1 MFIAIS
7 WAFMMINID
16 SNDGILG
23 FSGGKSVQKP
33 TSHCANDLFH
43 HRLVVVHQLEEG
55 QEWSPDLCFAT
66 NFWDI
71 STRISIQI
79 LGIKWQMCSVYL
91 RTGSTKPPPLAQ
103 DLFIALISN
112 GMFNFHSWLMV
123 ESHSVVF
130 FNDSIE
136 MSIQTYQSVSWKLI
150 ITCLDYFAAKITQ
163 VPQVKDNE
171 VPGNTSKLRQITSG
185 GQPDFWFLHD
195 LYMIFPSKTHSIL
208 FGMAGIQSIKMIG
221 GLFIYFWIYHIIL
234 LTITNHDWIMD
245 NQPQQWLAKLEWKC

>member
-1 MFIAIS
+1 
-7 WAFMMINID
+7 
-16 SNDGILG
+16 
-23 FSGGKSVQKP
+23 
-33 TSHCANDLFH
+33 
-43 HRLVVVHQLEEG
+43 
-55 QEWSPDLCFAT
+55 
-66 NFWDI
+66 
-71 STRISIQI
+71 
-79 LGIKWQMCSVYL
+79 MCSVYL

-185 GQPDFWFLHD
+185 G
-195 LYMIFPSKTHSIL
+195 
-208 FGMAGIQSIKMIG
+208 
-221 GLFIYFWIYHIIL
+221 
-234 LTITNHDWIMD
+234 
-245 NQPQQWLAKLEWKC
+245 